1 MPNSARRT
9 REHLTPEEVDR
20 LVAAA
25 GRIGRHGHRD
35 RTLILLAYRHGLRV
49 SELVALRWE
58 QVDLTQGLLHVSRL
72 ENGVPSTHPLRGP
85 ELRGLRRLQRESLAS
100 AYVFVTER
108 RGPLTGPGPSRCGPV
123 PARGVRDGAVESRS
137 PHCPANRT
145 PRRQGPATVSMV
157 PSSRLAA
164 AAPVISCRSSLYNTA
179 KGPGPCSATA
189 RKLNDRREPTRHN
202 QQSSYE
208 ARRSAALS
216 YFCTVVREVS
226 ESSPARPL
234 RDALQ
239 EDHGRLD
246 RLCGDVGLYPAHG
259 VANVGLGRDVVAQEN
274 GGGAVAADL
283 HGNRL
288 RHPARTMLRTA
299 VRRRS

>member
-1 MPNSARRT
+1 MPNAERRT

-72 ENGVPSTHPLRGP
+72 KNGVPSTHPLRGP
-85 ELRGLRRLQRESLAS
+85 ELRGLRRLQRESMAS

-157 PSSRLAA
+157 PSS
-164 AAPVISCRSSLYNTA
+164 
-179 KGPGPCSATA
+179 
-189 RKLNDRREPTRHN
+189 
-202 QQSSYE
+202 
-208 ARRSAALS
+208 
-216 YFCTVVREVS
+216 
-226 ESSPARPL
+226 
-234 RDALQ
+234 
-239 EDHGRLD
+239 
-246 RLCGDVGLYPAHG
+246 
-259 VANVGLGRDVVAQEN
+259 LG
-274 GGGAVAADL
+274 
-283 HGNRL
+283 
-288 RHPARTMLRTA
+288 
-299 VRRRS
+299 